1 MPRRAADAKGRQR
14 LWRSGIRPP
23 WLRIGQLGGYAV
35 AYRRE
40 WAERR
45 AALWELTRLSEEL
58 GLYDD
63 EG

>member
-1 MPRRAADAKGRQR
+1 MAKRYPTPLVADRAVR
-14 LWRSGIRPP
+14 W
-23 WLRIGQLGGYAV
+23 GYAV